1 MEGMGDNFSERSLL
15 RELDDLLLLK
25 FGVILYMVRVL
36 KN

>member
-15 RELDDLLLLK
+15 RESDDLSLLK